1 MEHSEKTS
9 HSETVTPVSD
19 ADWQKKAETAE
30 QRRRDTQSMLTPLQ
44 QENIR
49 LQAENEVLQAQSG
62 GHPKIS
68 LEPAE
73 QIRLDDLK
81 LSDPDAWRNELN
93 TLEKTATQQAQADY
107 KVKVDAKVAET
118 ITKEE
123 KALRQK
129 EVLKFFDDNKDVDME
144 SFNNVIPVSLQNA
157 MKNNE
162 ITVTEFLDKGAAIVR
177 NAPVASVSAPSS
189 PDLGAVAGSA
199 SPSKEAI
206 DKQKNTDWATALV

>member
-9 HSETVTPVSD
+9 HSETVVNVSD

-44 QENIR
+44 QDNIR
-49 LQAENEVLQAQSG
+49 LRAENEVLQTQSV
-62 GHPKIS
+62 GHPKVV

-73 QIRLDDLK
+73 QTRLDDLK
-81 LSDPDAWRNELN
+81 LSDPDIWHKELN
-93 TLEKTATQQAQADY
+93 TLEQTARTQAQAAY
-107 KVKVDAKVAET
+107 KSEVDAKVTEK
-118 ITKEE
+118 ITTEE

-129 EVLKFFDDNKDVDME
+129 EVLKFFEDNKDVDME

-157 MKNNE
+157 MANNE
-162 ITVTEFLDKGAAIVR
+162 ITVKEFLDKGAEIVR
-177 NAPVASVSAPSS
+177 GAPIASVIAPNS
-189 PDLGAVAGSA
+189 PDIGAVAGSA